1 MLCPSCGHPNVPGA
15 DECGRC
21 QFPLSAVDSQPTGTD
36 PVESSVLLDPVRA
49 LKFRTPVTIP
59 LDGLLGLALDRMV
72 GHGVGA
78 LLVVDPDGRLV
89 GILTERDYLRKVVG
103 VLPDYTRRPVSEYMT
118 RDPETVGPED
128 RIALALQKMD
138 VGGYRHLP
146 VVEEDG
152 RPVGLVSV
160 KDVIR
165 HITRLCGTSA
175 R

>member
-1 MLCPSCGHPNVPGA
+1 MLCPSCGHANVPGA
-15 DECGRC
+15 DECARC
-21 QFPLSAVDSQPTGTD
+21 LFPLASIDAEPVGVDAV
-36 PVESSVLLDPVRA
+36 EASVLQDPVRT

-59 LDGLLGLALDRMV
+59 VDAKLGLALDRMV
-72 GHGVGA
+72 EHGVGA
-78 LLVVDPDGRLV
+78 LLVVDANGVLV

-103 VLPDYTRRPVSEYMT
+103 LLADYAHRPLKDYMT
-118 RDPETVGPED
+118 PDPETVSPDD
-128 RIALALQKMD
+128 RLGWALQKMD

-160 KDVIR
+160 RDVIR
-165 HITRLCGTSA
+165 HLTRLCGSG